1 MLVSATGRFLW
12 SFTYN
17 MKGCLLMAISLN
29 EKNAVA
35 ERLLMGAEKIGKL
48 AEQEA
53 KTAEENATIS
63 ENVVNLIK
71 ETEISRMM
79 LPKQYGGPQA
89 DLKTFASVV
98 RKVANYNLSAAWLTY
113 LYPLHNMLPAFLPPS
128 GRDEIVNQ
136 GGLICDI
143 FAALGKAE
151 KDGDGYRIS
160 GQWDFVSGVLHSDW
174 VGVGVMIQL
183 PGLDKPQYCLPMLK
197 VSEVEIVKNWNTFGL
212 RGTGSN
218 RIIAK
223 DVYVPMDKILL
234 IEQSET
240 TRRPPEENYD
250 KDYPFYHVPFFPTFY
265 LGFPYMALGGA
276 ERILKEFKTATEK
289 RVRLMDGV
297 RESESP
303 RSQRVL
309 AEMTTEF
316 HQAEMLLEKYIDLL
330 ENYEKND
337 CETPNSEFF
346 AIRTKAI
353 KICVDIAVRALM
365 TLGGGA
371 LYKGG
376 PMELFLRDILSVA
389 THKTSLYEDA
399 VAAYGKELFGFD
411 AGVRG

>member
-1 MLVSATGRFLW
+1 MLKLAINVMNETEVTLEQ
-12 SFTYN
+12 
-17 MKGCLLMAISLN
+17 LLA
-29 EKNAVA
+29 
-35 ERLLMGAEKIGKL
+35 GAEKVGKL

-53 KTAEENATIS
+53 KMAEQNATVS

-71 ETEISRMM
+71 ETQISRMM
-79 LPKQYGGPQA
+79 LPKKYEGPQV
-89 DLKTFASVV
+89 DLKAFAKVV

-113 LYPLHNMLPAFLPPS
+113 LYPLHNMLPAFLPLS

-160 GQWDFVSGVLHSDW
+160 GKWNFVSGVLHSDW
-174 VGVGVMIQL
+174 VGVGVMIQF
-183 PGLDKPQYCLPMLK
+183 PDSEKSQYCLPMLK
-197 VSEVEIVKNWNTFGL
+197 VSEVEIVKNWDTFGL

-218 RIIAK
+218 QVIAE
-223 DVYVPMDKILL
+223 DVYVPMDRILR
-234 IEQSET
+234 IEPAEA
-240 TRRPPEENYD
+240 TRRPPEADYD
-250 KDYPFYHVPFFPTFY
+250 QDYPFYHVPFFPVFY
-265 LGFPYMALGGA
+265 LGFPYIALGGA
-276 ERILKEFKTATEK
+276 ERILKEFKEHTEK

-316 HQAEMLLEKYIDLL
+316 HQAEGLMEKYIDLL
-330 ENYEKND
+330 VDYEKNGA
-337 CETPNSEFF
+337 TTTNAEFF
-346 AIRTKAI
+346 ALRTKAI
-353 KICVDIAVRALM
+353 KICVDIAVRALL
-365 TLGGGA
+365 TLGGSA

-376 PMELFLRDILSVA
+376 AMELFLRDILSVA

-399 VAAYGKELFGFD
+399 VAAYGKELFGFSS
-411 AGVRG
+411 GVRG